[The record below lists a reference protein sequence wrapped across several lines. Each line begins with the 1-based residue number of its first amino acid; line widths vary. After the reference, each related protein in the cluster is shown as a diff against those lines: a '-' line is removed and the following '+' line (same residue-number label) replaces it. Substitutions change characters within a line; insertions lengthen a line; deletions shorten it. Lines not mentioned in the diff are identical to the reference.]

1 MLMDLDVVRA
11 NERVKIIDPFYFIP
25 APTFIRALD

>member
-11 NERVKIIDPFYFIP
+11 NERVNIIDPFYSRA
-25 APTFIRALD
+25 APSVIRALD